1 MKSDFLR
8 NLGPGTQ
15 LMMLILIA
23 FFTLFL
29 MQITAFLVIR
39 PIWNVNIFESIE
51 EISKLNSI
59 ESIHI
64 TKTIQVFYHIGMF
77 LLPALI
83 FRKFFGNPDRDFF
96 VHRKQQEW
104 GVWVT
109 AIFFFI
115 IAYPLVNLIHLAN
128 LQIPVSDT
136 LVAED
141 AASTE
146 SLMKLLGG
154 EGATILLVNI
164 FVYAVIPAIGEEFL
178 FRGVI
183 MRQIALSTKN
193 IHLAVWVSAAFFSFI
208 HGEITVFIPRF
219 LMGVVLGYMFVWSGN
234 IWLGVMAHLFNNILA
249 VLIINSI
256 LNGNLDPGFEM
267 LGTHS
272 EDIAYLIPSIL
283 LVVLGI
289 FFLYKKRNG
298 SYRMFMADY
307 EQEKIEN
314 MMKDDDVLE

>member
-8 NLGPGTQ
+8 HLGPGTQ

-39 PIWNVNIFESIE
+39 PIWNVNIFENIE
-51 EISKLNSI
+51 EISKLDSI
-59 ESIHI
+59 QSINI

-104 GVWVT
+104 GVWFT

-128 LQIPVSDT
+128 LQIPVSDA

-141 AASTE
+141 AASAE
-146 SLMKLLGG
+146 LLMKLLGG

-234 IWLGVMAHLFNNILA
+234 IWLGVMAHLFNNVLA

-256 LNGNLDPGFEM
+256 LNGNLDPEFEM

-298 SYRMFMADY
+298 SYRMFMADH
-307 EQEKIEN
+307 EREKIER

>member
-39 PIWNVNIFESIE
+39 PIWNVNIFENIE
-51 EISKLNSI
+51 EIAKLNSN
-59 ESIHI
+59 ESINI

-77 LLPALI
+77 LLPALV
-83 FRKFFGNPDRDFF
+83 FRKLFGNPNKDFF
-96 VHRKQQEW
+96 IHRKQQEPS
-104 GVWVT
+104 VWMT
-109 AIFFFI
+109 AIIFFI
-115 IAYPLVNLIHLAN
+115 IAYPLVNLIHLVN
-128 LQIPVSDT
+128 LQIPVSEN
-136 LVAED
+136 LVADD
-141 AASTE
+141 AASNET
-146 SLMKLLGG
+146 LMKLLGG
-154 EGATILLVNI
+154 EGTTLLLVNI
-164 FVYAVIPAIGEEFL
+164 LVYAIIPAIGEEFL

-234 IWLGVMAHLFNNILA
+234 IWIGVFAHLFNNILA
-249 VLIINSI
+249 IVIINSI
-256 LNGNLDPGFEM
+256 LNGNLDPGYEM
-267 LGTHS
+267 LGANP
-272 EDIAYLIPSIL
+272 EDIAYLISSIL
-283 LVVLGI
+283 MVAIGI
-289 FFLYKKRNG
+289 FFLYKKRNN
-298 SYRMFMADY
+298 SYRMFLADY
-307 EQEKIEN
+307 EREQNVKLMN
-314 MMKDDDVLE
+314 DDDILE

>member
-8 NLGPGTQ
+8 HLGPGTQ

-39 PIWNVNIFESIE
+39 PIWNVNIFENIE
-51 EISKLNSI
+51 EISKLDSI
-59 ESIHI
+59 QSINI

-104 GVWVT
+104 GVWFT

-128 LQIPVSDT
+128 LQIPVSEN
-136 LVAED
+136 LVADD
-141 AASTE
+141 AASNET
-146 SLMKLLGG
+146 LMKLLGG
-154 EGATILLVNI
+154 EGTTLLLVNI
-164 FVYAVIPAIGEEFL
+164 FVYAIIPAIGEEFL

-234 IWLGVMAHLFNNILA
+234 IWLGVMAHLFNNVLA

-272 EDIAYLIPSIL
+272 EDIAYLISSIL
-283 LVVLGI
+283 LVALGI

-307 EQEKIEN
+307 EREKIEN